1 MENYYQILGVDENA
15 SQEDIKKTY
24 RKLAMEHHPDK
35 GGDEEKF
42 KKISE
47 AYDILGDENKKI
59 QYDNQRKNPFGNG
72 GFRGNSIFE
81 EFFGGGF
88 HTQRKTSAPEKII
101 DVYIGALESYR
112 SVDKIIKYDR
122 KHKCNTCNGQG
133 GEKQVCHTCKGSG
146 VNIIT
151 MGTGLF
157 SQVFQQPCG
166 TCKGQGSTFKTLCGK
181 CNGNG
186 TTLEKEVLNIK
197 IPHGVGDG
205 QFLRAQQMGDYYNGV
220 YGNLLL
226 RFFVEIE
233 SNFEK
238 RENDL
243 VYHCSLN
250 LKEIQK
256 DKLDVPHPGGLLSIK
271 LPNEIDTTKPLRVKS
286 KGYRGNENGDLIIL
300 LSLKFTRK

>member
-15 SQEDIKKTY
+15 TQEDIKKTY

-47 AYDILGDENKKI
+47 AYDILGDENKKT
-59 QYDNQRKNPFGNG
+59 QYDNQRKNPF
-72 GFRGNSIFE
+72 RGNSMFE
-81 EFFGGGF
+81 DFFGGF
-88 HTQRKTSAPEKII
+88 HTQRKTAAPEKVV
-101 DVYIGALESYR
+101 DVYIGALESYK
-112 SVDKIIKYDR
+112 SVDKTIKYDR
-122 KHKCNTCNGQG
+122 KHKCNTCDGQG
-133 GEKQVCHTCKGSG
+133 GERQTCNTCKGSG

-157 SQVFQQPCG
+157 TQVFQQPCG
-166 TCKGQGSTFKTLCGK
+166 TCKGQGSTFKTVCGK

-186 TTLEKEVLNIK
+186 TTLEKETLNIK
-197 IPHGVGDG
+197 IPHGIGDG

-226 RFFVEIE
+226 RFFIE
-233 SNFEK
+233 TENNFEK

-243 VYHCSLN
+243 IYNCTLN
-250 LKEIQK
+250 LEEIQK
-256 DKLDVPHPGGLLSIK
+256 EKIDIPHPAGLLTIT
-271 LPNEIDTTKPLRVKS
+271 LPNEVDTAKPLRVKS
-286 KGYRGNENGDLIIL
+286 KGYKTNGNGDLIIYL
-300 LSLKFTRK
+300 NLKFTRK